1 MDKNGHLLDKLAND
15 ARTLLL
21 TLLLTNW
28 SENVMYS
35 LSVHE
40 SNYIFV
46 NSPNVI

>member
-28 SENVMYS
+28 SENVIFKWHMYS
-35 LSVHE
+35 L
-40 SNYIFV
+40 
-46 NSPNVI
+46 